1 MDNSAPDFFIVGIGA
16 SAGGVQTLESF
27 FSSVMD
33 HPNAAFVVLQHL
45 SPDFRSMMSEIL
57 QRKTSMKVRQV
68 EADMAVEPSTVYVMP
83 PGKNLV
89 LQGQRFC
96 LVDRTEHLNYPINMF
111 FESMAKEFAERS
123 IGVVLTGGGSDG
135 TEGLTAISRA
145 GGVALAQTPNSAQF
159 SSMPMNAISS
169 GIVDKI
175 LDPKELA
182 RAVYDIVC
190 FSYDQ
195 KIEIEDDDLIGKNQ
209 LKEIITLLADQGEL
223 DFSDYKTNTLKRRI
237 QHRCA
242 LNHCSSIAS
251 YIEVLCDS
259 EDERKLLRQS
269 LLIGTTRFFRDGTP
283 WPFLKEQ
290 VLPKLIDK
298 IEPGEHLRV
307 WVTACSTGEEAYTMA
322 MIIDEAIKASGK
334 ELKVKIFATDI
345 DTHSL
350 AFTGKGIYPAS
361 IAEDIS
367 SERLKRYFDEGD
379 NNKYQVKRFLREMLI
394 VAPHDLTKNAGF
406 SRMHLVSCRNV
417 LIYMQPHL
425 QQRVLRLLHFTLAK
439 EGVLFLGSS
448 ETVGDYA
455 SDFEVL
461 QSKDK
466 IYQKK
471 KNARKLLPHSSV
483 RPSVA
488 TGFSANRQLKKRQV
502 KDDRA
507 VKAAFRYA
515 FGNRKVTCLLV
526 NRKNKLV
533 RIFHNSADLLELSV
547 GEVQMDVVDMVPQG
561 LSLPLETALHRAKR
575 EEESVSYTGVSL
587 RRGDEV
593 CSVDLKIGFETGTGR
608 STDYFVVVLEIVD
621 VTEADATDVDADKT
635 TYEVSED
642 VAEQI
647 YALEYEL
654 KQTKENL
661 QVTIEELETINEE
674 QQATNEE
681 LLASNE
687 ELQSTNEELQSVN
700 EELYTV
706 NAEYQR
712 KINELVQL
720 NEDVNNLLRSTN
732 LGVVFLD
739 LSLNIRKFT
748 PAATSVISLRS
759 GDVDRPISDFT
770 SLLVDVD
777 LEALAADVLRSGDR
791 IEQEVR
797 NAQTGEAL
805 LLRAYPYVRDDGD
818 LDGVVLTFVE
828 VTELKRVQSELQTTN
843 TILETVYST
852 SPVGFALQD
861 DDLRFVRVNDTL
873 AAINNWPAKEHIGQL
888 LTDIIPSEIGEQAN
902 AILRQV
908 LESGEANLN
917 CEFEGT
923 LPTKPDEY
931 RYWNAN
937 YFPVNLTDGRRWV
950 ASVVTEI
957 TSLKKAQDELQR
969 SRNFARQLS
978 ESNPGII
985 YIYDIQER
993 CSTYLNSSVETVLGY
1008 SPEEVI
1014 ALGARLVEE
1023 LVHPQDVAGLWRY
1036 FEQFEREPDGV
1047 IETEI
1052 RVRRKPSKER
1062 YEQADATGEISQWLW
1077 LALRSV
1083 VFSRN
1088 EGGSVRQVL
1097 GLATDITPRKESEE
1111 RLKEQKRA
1119 LESAIASA
1127 QAADSANQAKSEFLA
1142 NMSHEIRTPMNLILG
1157 TSQLLERTP
1166 LNARQ
1171 HNLVEVLRRNGDTLL
1186 TLINDVLDLSKLE
1199 AQELKIEDYPFNLV
1213 EMLETSLAN
1222 FQPNAESKG
1231 VLLSLDLDDRLPET
1245 VMGDSFRLQQ
1255 VLRNL
1260 LSNAVKFTDEGS
1272 ITVGA
1277 RQRSLQAGKSKIHLF
1292 VRDTGI
1298 GISTKNQ
1305 ANLFEPFVQSDAS
1318 STRQYGGTGLGLT
1331 ICRRIVELMG
1341 GKIGVESKKGEGATF
1356 WVELDLPVVGEPPET
1371 DDIAEAAP
1379 PLPTAKPAARVLIVE
1394 DNEDNLH
1401 LLKLLLEDI
1410 AHLSLETARD
1420 GAEAL
1425 EKMSQRDYDLVL
1437 MDCQMPRVDGYEAT
1451 EQLRL
1456 SNRNQD
1462 VPVIALTA
1470 NAMQGDREK
1479 CLAAGMDDYLS
1490 KPIVIDQLLETID
1503 RWTDQEVRVGID

>member
-1 MDNSAPDFFIVGIGA
+1 MDNSVPDFFIVGIGA
-16 SAGGVQTLESF
+16 SAGGVQTLEAF
-27 FSSVMD
+27 FSNLMD

-57 QRKTSMKVRQV
+57 QRKTVMQVRQI
-68 EADMAVEPSTVYVMP
+68 EADMTIDPGTVYVMP
-83 PGKNLV
+83 PGKNIV
-89 LQGQRFC
+89 LQNQRFG
-96 LVDRTEHLNYPINMF
+96 LVERSAHLNHPIDLF

-135 TEGLTAISRA
+135 TGGITAINRA
-145 GGVALAQTPNSAQF
+145 GGVVLAQTPESAQF
-159 SSMPMNAISS
+159 SSMPVNAIAS

-175 LDPKELA
+175 LPPKELA

-190 FSYDQ
+190 FRYDKSPEFYKDGSPVGQ
-195 KIEIEDDDLIGKNQ
+195 SQ
-209 LKEIITLLADQGEL
+209 LKDIITLIANQGAI
-223 DFSDYKTNTLKRRI
+223 DFSDYKTNTLRRRI

-242 LNHCSSIAS
+242 LNHCRSIDE
-251 YIEVLCDS
+251 YINVLCDS

-283 WPFLKEQ
+283 WPFLKEK
-290 VLPKLIDK
+290 VLPALIERL
-298 IEPGEHLRV
+298 EPREHLRV
-307 WVTACSTGEEAYTMA
+307 WVAACSTGEEAYTMA
-322 MIIDEAIKASGK
+322 IIIDEAVRAAGK

-345 DTHSL
+345 DAQAL
-350 AFTGKGIYPAS
+350 AYAGKGIYPAS
-361 IAEDIS
+361 IADNMS
-367 SERLKRYFDEGD
+367 SERLDRYFVADED
-379 NNKYQVKRFLREMLI
+379 KYRAKRFLREMLI

-425 QQRVLRLLHFTLAK
+425 QQRVLRLLHFTLDK
-439 EGVLFLGSS
+439 EGILFLGSS
-448 ETVGDYA
+448 ETLGDYA
-455 SDFEVL
+455 EDFKVL
-461 QSKDK
+461 KAKDK

-471 KNARKLLPHSSV
+471 KTARKLLPHSSM
-483 RPSVA
+483 RPSGA
-488 TGFSANRQLKKRQV
+488 TGFNANRQLKKRRTRED
-502 KDDRA
+502 KA
-507 VKAAFRYA
+507 IKAAFGYA
-515 FGNRKVTCLLV
+515 FGDRKVTCLLV
-526 NRKNKLV
+526 NRENKLV

-547 GEVQMDVVDMVPQG
+547 GEVQMDIVEMVPQG

-575 EEESVSYTGVSL
+575 EGEPVSYTGVAL
-587 RRGDEV
+587 QQGNDIHN
-593 CSVDLKIGFETGTGR
+593 VDLKIGFESTAR
-608 STDYFVVVLEIVD
+608 STDYLVVLIEI
-621 VTEADATDVDADKT
+621 TDAVPINAANVEQM
-635 TYEVSED
+635 TYEVSVD
-642 VAEQI
+642 AAEQI
-647 YALEYEL
+647 NTLEYEL
-654 KQTKENL
+654 RQTKENL

-687 ELQSTNEELQSVN
+687 ELQSTNEELQAVN

-720 NEDVNNLLRSTN
+720 NEDINNLLRSTN

-739 LSLNIRKFT
+739 LSLDIRKFT
-748 PAATSVISLRS
+748 PAVTSVINLRP
-759 GDVDRPISDFT
+759 GDINRPISDFA

-777 LEALAADVLRSGDR
+777 LERLAADVLRSGDR
-791 IEQEVR
+791 IEKEVQ
-797 NAQTGEAL
+797 NAQTGESL
-805 LLRAYPYVRDDGD
+805 LLRAYPYVREDGD

-828 VTELKRVQSELQTTN
+828 VTELKRTQAELQTTN
-843 TILETVYST
+843 TILETVYAT

-861 DDLRFVRVNDTL
+861 DDLRFVRVNKTL
-873 AAINNWPAKEHIGQL
+873 AAINNWPAEAHIGERIV
-888 LTDIIPSEIGEQAN
+888 DIIPSEIGKQVDK
-902 AILRQV
+902 ILRRV
-908 LESGEANLN
+908 LESGESNLN

-923 LPTKPDEY
+923 LPTKPEEY

-937 YFPVNLTDGRRWV
+937 YFPVNLPDGRRWV

-957 TSLKKAQDELQR
+957 TNLKKAQDELQE
-969 SRNFARQLS
+969 SQNFSRQLS

-993 CSTYLNSSVETVLGY
+993 RSTYLNSSIETVLGY
-1008 SPEEVI
+1008 SPEEAI
-1014 ALGARLVEE
+1014 ALGSRLVEE
-1023 LVHPQDVAGLWRY
+1023 LIYPQDIARLWRY
-1036 FEQFEREPDGV
+1036 FEQFKQQPDGV

-1052 RVRRKPSKER
+1052 RVRHKSLDREEGASEETDEWR
-1062 YEQADATGEISQWLW
+1062 W

-1088 EGGSVRQVL
+1088 EAGKVRQVL
-1097 GLATDITPRKESEE
+1097 GLATDITPRRESEE

-1119 LESAIASA
+1119 LEGAIATA

-1171 HNLVEVLRRNGDTLL
+1171 QNLIEVLRRNGDTLL
-1186 TLINDVLDLSKLE
+1186 TLINDILDLSKLE
-1199 AQELKIEDYPFNLV
+1199 AQELRIESHPFNLP
-1213 EMLETSLAN
+1213 EMLAMSLSN
-1222 FQPNAESKG
+1222 FRPNAEAKG
-1231 VLLSLDLDDRLPET
+1231 LSLELALPECMIEN

-1260 LSNAVKFTDEGS
+1260 LSNAVKFTEKGS
-1272 ITVGA
+1272 IVLGA
-1277 RQRSLQAGKSKIHLF
+1277 QERSRQADEVTIRLF

-1298 GISTKNQ
+1298 GIAAENQ
-1305 ANLFEPFVQSDAS
+1305 TDLFEPFIQSDAS

-1331 ICRRIVELMG
+1331 ISRRIVELMG
-1341 GKIGVESKKGEGATF
+1341 GDIGIDSELGKGSTF
-1356 WVELDLPVVGEPPET
+1356 WLTVSFPVLDEPPTPLSAET
-1371 DDIAEAAP
+1371 SK
-1379 PLPTAKPAARVLIVE
+1379 PLLAAKPATRVLIVE

-1401 LLKLLLEDI
+1401 LLTLLLEDLDY
-1410 AHLSLETARD
+1410 LSLETATN
-1420 GAEAL
+1420 GTEAL
-1425 EKMSQRDYDLVL
+1425 EKMARRDYDLIL
-1437 MDCQMPRVDGYEAT
+1437 MDCQMPYVDGYEAT
-1451 EQLRL
+1451 AQLRA

-1479 CLAAGMDDYLS
+1479 CIAAGMNDYLS
-1490 KPIVIDQLLETID
+1490 KPIVVDQLLETID
-1503 RWTDQEVRVGID
+1503 RWMSQD